1 METRLFKEFNR
12 EFLYRMLI
20 TWRARATCIVP
31 HIPTP
36 IHSRVWAAYRANFS
50 QTKPDLLRTRLFPRS
65 SSLVS
70 IPRAEET
77 PTAKIRSYGLQTRA
91 RLFPG
96 FIWIASTDRIFWSR
110 ENSDRVLDRMP
121 RSRYLRAERSRK
133 WPRARNRRCNY
144 HVSLMQSVVVLR
156 KGYRVLIPR
165 RGIMWQKPTA
175 LTATF
180 SLQ

>member
-1 METRLFKEFNR
+1 
-12 EFLYRMLI
+12 MLI
-20 TWRARATCIVP
+20 TWRARATCIVS

-36 IHSRVWAAYRANFS
+36 IHSRVWAAYRAKFP

-91 RLFPG
+91 CTRVYFADCNRRSNFL
-96 FIWIASTDRIFWSR
+96 IAWKLGSGS
-110 ENSDRVLDRMP
+110 DRMP

-133 WPRARNRRCNY
+133 WPRARNRRRNY

-165 RGIMWQKPTA
+165 RGIM
-175 LTATF
+175 
-180 SLQ
+180 